1 MKTDNIT
8 RLALQ
13 NPRRWLNHSFYNAV
27 RIGVFIVV
35 AVALTG
41 CGLLPSGNQDQVQTS
56 VAETVAAAAP
66 TATSTTLPSPT
77 TQPTF
82 TTPPTQAG
90 QVTDTLQPPA
100 PPSLTPIPFTPVF
113 PTLGPTSQSPTSC
126 CNLRVRNQNNA
137 VTLWIGTTLP
147 YGGNYIEPL
156 HYVEF
161 YPGKETWM
169 RIFWCRRI
177 DHNSW
182 TAEAIDDFEDHW
194 RNDLRFYCQQRDVW
208 VDEPMK
214 EISVQ

>member
-1 MKTDNIT
+1 MKLIHHTKPSLENT
-8 RLALQ
+8 RRQLSRSLSNAL
-13 NPRRWLNHSFYNAV
+13 
-27 RIGVFIVV
+27 RIGVFLIVV
-35 AVALTG
+35 VALTA
-41 CGLLPSGNQDQVQTS
+41 CSLLPGGNQDQVETS

-66 TATSTTLPSPT
+66 TATSTTIPSPT
-77 TQPTF
+77 QQPTL
-82 TTPPTQAG
+82 TPPPTQAG
-90 QVTDTLQPPA
+90 QVTDTLQPPL

-113 PTLGPTSQSPTSC
+113 PTLGPTSPSVSC
-126 CNLRVRNQNNA
+126 CNLRVRNQNNS

-169 RIFWCRRI
+169 RIFWCRRV
-177 DHNSW
+177 DHNNW
-182 TAEAIDDFEDHW
+182 TEEAIDDFEDHW
-194 RNDLRFYCQQRDVW
+194 RNELRYYCQQRDVW